1 MNLEEKFAFMA
12 TGKIHTTTWILCYW
26 LCGMKQLPKLM
37 HLTMNTIQPNAMP
50 CLGNW

>member
-12 TGKIHTTTWILCYW
+12 TGKPYDDMDPCYW